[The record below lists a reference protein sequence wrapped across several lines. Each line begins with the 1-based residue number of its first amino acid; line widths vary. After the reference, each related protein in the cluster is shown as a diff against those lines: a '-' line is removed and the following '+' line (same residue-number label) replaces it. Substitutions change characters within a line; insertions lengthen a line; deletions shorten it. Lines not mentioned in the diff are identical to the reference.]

1 MSHPQK
7 PVSEKQLA
15 ANRANAAQSTGPRS
29 PDGKP
34 LMGISPELVNRDGQI
49 TQAQTEPLG
58 VPSGPRA
65 IEDFERLKA
74 LLHELPNEAIFP
86 PNRKQTKQLV
96 YRPHEPDCPREPRSP
111 AATPRRCQ
119 PNRDPFLVSLRV
131 LAGHPQNP
139 PDECVRTHLR
149 AASHIP
155 PFRNSNKHGT
165 LWFELSSQC
174 GGRKPTFLLGTAIPA
189 TMREVVAAKIE
200 EIAQKVAQSEGL
212 ELVEVEVK
220 GGGNARFV
228 RIAIDKPEGVTHA
241 DCGLVSEKVGAIL
254 DAEDTVPGHYTLE
267 VSSPGV
273 ERKLYKPKDYQRF
286 QGQKAKLTLHD
297 PVEGRRTWEG
307 ILAGYAD
314 GIVSLETEPG
324 KTREFPFE
332 QVRTANL
339 KFEW

>member
-1 MSHPQK
+1 M
-7 PVSEKQLA
+7 A
-15 ANRANAAQSTGPRS
+15 A
-29 PDGKP
+29 
-34 LMGISPELVNRDGQI
+34 
-49 TQAQTEPLG
+49 
-58 VPSGPRA
+58 
-65 IEDFERLKA
+65 
-74 LLHELPNEAIFP
+74 
-86 PNRKQTKQLV
+86 
-96 YRPHEPDCPREPRSP
+96 
-111 AATPRRCQ
+111 
-119 PNRDPFLVSLRV
+119 
-131 LAGHPQNP
+131 
-139 PDECVRTHLR
+139 
-149 AASHIP
+149 
-155 PFRNSNKHGT
+155 
-165 LWFELSSQC
+165 
-174 GGRKPTFLLGTAIPA
+174 AIPA

-200 EIAQKVAQSEGL
+200 EVAQQVAQSEGL

-254 DAEDTVPGHYTLE
+254 DAEDMVPGHYTLE

-286 QGQKAKLTLHD
+286 QGQKAKLTLRD

-314 GIVSLETEPG
+314 GIISLETEPG

-332 QVRTANL
+332 QVRQANL